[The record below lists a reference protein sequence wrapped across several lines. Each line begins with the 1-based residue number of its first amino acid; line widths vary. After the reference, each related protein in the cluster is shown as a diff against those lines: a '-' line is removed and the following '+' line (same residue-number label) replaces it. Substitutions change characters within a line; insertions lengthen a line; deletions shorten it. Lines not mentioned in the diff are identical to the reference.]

1 MSSHRSAPIP
11 GQQVHS
17 NKNNAQLLE
26 HPRLEKCSSKVFT
39 ATITTWCCRLSQSI
53 DCLFVRLPSAD
64 VRDID
69 GKRRDGV
76 VASILASA
84 KSIANK
90 RKVRIETQMINQDPP
105 ATCDDRI
112 QAATAA
118 AAKELNLSTKKMVSR
133 AYHDSLFM
141 ARIAPTGMI
150 FIPCK
155 GGYSHRPD
163 EFSSEKDI
171 GNGVGVL
178 ALTMAQL
185 SEGTWGDAA
194 DAGDVG
200 RDEL

>member
-1 MSSHRSAPIP
+1 MCASPT
-11 GQQVHS
+11 
-17 NKNNAQLLE
+17 LLTPPPPPPL
-26 HPRLEKCSSKVFT
+26 HTLEY
-39 ATITTWCCRLSQSI
+39 
-53 DCLFVRLPSAD
+53 AD

-69 GKRRDGV
+69 GQRRDGV
-76 VASILASA
+76 VSSIIDSA
-84 KSIANK
+84 KAIAAK
-90 RKVRIETQMINQDPP
+90 RKVRLEAQMINQDPP

-112 QAATAA
+112 QAAAAA
-118 AAKELNLSTKKMVSR
+118 AAKELGLSTKKMVSR

-178 ALTMAQL
+178 ALTMAEL
-185 SEGTWGDAA
+185 SEGTWGGSGDA
-194 DAGDVG
+194 G